1 MYMFI
6 YYKTDKSFQ
15 QKSKAKDNRL
25 VNLREKIKLTNM
37 SSKYLSGKVYAC
49 VFYTSGIGYI

>member
-25 VNLREKIKLTNM
+25 VNLREKIILTNM
-37 SSKYLSGKVYAC
+37 SSKYLSG
-49 VFYTSGIGYI
+49 